1 MKKKINVK
9 VVYGESDVIKCIAKA
24 VVARKEKLK
33 TI

>member
-24 VVARKEKLK
+24 AAARRERVKA
-33 TI
+33 I